1 MDSSFNKYFNAPAII
16 LLILSVFLTAHAQQ
30 LPDWTTKIRKD
41 HPRLFFNAE
50 TFPAVHER
58 ALGAE
63 HKWYKQFKK
72 GVDKL
77 MAELA
82 DQAKPEPRELG
93 PQAAQAAFVHLI
105 TRDIRY
111 LELAKKCLDTSLRF
125 YEECYRQRKSVN
137 WYSTTRV
144 HAVMAWDWLYNDL
157 TESERHDYL
166 SRLIKVIN
174 NVIKARPRIHREH
187 LSLYSTGFYGVRNCL
202 WFIGCTGYGTGIEP
216 ELVNEWLVW
225 GHDENIKMLQHRKN
239 ACGDD
244 GGGASPTLGYVFGAY
259 PWAEQNFF
267 YTWLSGTGENI
278 APDWPHSAWLAN
290 YVIWN
295 WIAAKPV
302 PLEFGYGDT
311 FHTTNKLPNH
321 YLHTHM
327 ANIRHLYSDK
337 APQAAA
343 LARYIQ
349 QILPKQPYSRSWFI
363 YPFLLSNPDNSRRVF
378 KPENLPHARHFENM
392 GQIFMRSGTGMDDTY
407 CQFTCGGILTQHR
420 HYDALNFVIYHRG
433 FLALDS
439 GTRYDQFK
447 NGQHLANYY
456 AQTVAHNCILVHQ
469 PGEPPAHYWGGTV
482 TGNHGGQHKH
492 LGSTVKAFETNED
505 YVYVAGNATA
515 CYNYGVIKRKGQSDL
530 PEKCSLVT
538 RQMVFVMPD
547 HFVIFDRVTTTDP
560 AYCKEWLI
568 HTADKPAIVDDNT
581 IRADHDRGRMFCR
594 TLLPENAKR
603 TFVGGPGRKFQA
615 VGKNW
620 ALETGSLKP
629 ENLALMGRWR
639 MEISPSTPRKEDMF
653 LHVIQV
659 GDRKLNGMVETE
671 LIRPGRRRGVR
682 LRIDNVIWEVTF
694 NITGKPGGHIKRT
707 GDRKIINTE
716 LTDAVQLQKGIMEN

>member
-16 LLILSVFLTAHAQQ
+16 LSILSVFLTAHAQQ

-125 YEECYRQRKSVN
+125 YEECYQQRKSVN

-166 SRLIKVIN
+166 SRLIKVVN

-244 GGGASPTLGYVFGAY
+244 GGGASPTLGYVFGG
-259 PWAEQNFF
+259 
-267 YTWLSGTGENI
+267 L
-278 APDWPHSAWLAN
+278 
-290 YVIWN
+290 
-295 WIAAKPV
+295 V
-302 PLEFGYGDT
+302 PS
-311 FHTTNKLPNH
+311 
-321 YLHTHM
+321 
-327 ANIRHLYSDK
+327 I
-337 APQAAA
+337 
-343 LARYIQ
+343 
-349 QILPKQPYSRSWFI
+349 
-363 YPFLLSNPDNSRRVF
+363 
-378 KPENLPHARHFENM
+378 
-392 GQIFMRSGTGMDDTY
+392 
-407 CQFTCGGILTQHR
+407 
-420 HYDALNFVIYHRG
+420 
-433 FLALDS
+433 
-439 GTRYDQFK
+439 
-447 NGQHLANYY
+447 
-456 AQTVAHNCILVHQ
+456 
-469 PGEPPAHYWGGTV
+469 
-482 TGNHGGQHKH
+482 
-492 LGSTVKAFETNED
+492 
-505 YVYVAGNATA
+505 
-515 CYNYGVIKRKGQSDL
+515 
-530 PEKCSLVT
+530 
-538 RQMVFVMPD
+538 
-547 HFVIFDRVTTTDP
+547 
-560 AYCKEWLI
+560 
-568 HTADKPAIVDDNT
+568 
-581 IRADHDRGRMFCR
+581 
-594 TLLPENAKR
+594 
-603 TFVGGPGRKFQA
+603 VGG
-615 VGKNW
+615 
-620 ALETGSLKP
+620 
-629 ENLALMGRWR
+629 
-639 MEISPSTPRKEDMF
+639 
-653 LHVIQV
+653 
-659 GDRKLNGMVETE
+659 
-671 LIRPGRRRGVR
+671 
-682 LRIDNVIWEVTF
+682 
-694 NITGKPGGHIKRT
+694 
-707 GDRKIINTE
+707 
-716 LTDAVQLQKGIMEN
+716 